1 MPRYVLVLAAL
12 YASAGLTGCGE
23 KGRDGGAATPPA
35 TPVQVLVVESQKLTD
50 STEYLA
56 ILKSRHSA
64 TINPQVEGQVTKI
77 FVKSGD
83 RVTAG
88 TPLLQIDPL
97 KQEATVNSQEAA
109 RLAQEANVRLAKVN
123 LDRAVKLQAAG
134 VISKADFDNAQTNY
148 ETAVAQLKSL
158 EHQVQQQQVE
168 LRYYQVSAPMEG
180 IVGDIPVRVGDRVGV
195 TTLLTTVDEPG
206 ALEAYIYVPASRS
219 KDLRLGLPVKLLD
232 ESGAVLTQSEIT
244 FVSPQVDTDTQTVLA
259 KAAVGNSNTK
269 LRISQ
274 QVRAQVAWGTRNGPV
289 VPVLAVQRIS
299 GEYFLFVAVK
309 GAPAFVHIFKFVAV
323 KDAKGTVA
331 RQRAVKLGEI
341 VGNNYAVLEG
351 VQPGDHVIVSGTQFL
366 QDGAP
371 VIEQFKEAGK
381 PGESEKKC
389 GCKEQLVPTPFRQ
402 QHSTILQEMV
412 S

>member
-1 MPRYVLVLAAL
+1 VLVLAAL

-23 KGRDGGAATPPA
+23 KGQDGGAVAPPA
-35 TPVQVLVVESQKLTD
+35 IPVQVLVVESRKLTN

-64 TINPQVEGQVTKI
+64 TINPQVEGQITKI

-83 RVTAG
+83 RVNAG
-88 TPLLQIDPL
+88 KPLLQIDPL

-134 VISKADFDNAQTNY
+134 VISRADFDNAQTNY
-148 ETAVAQLKSL
+148 DTAVAQLKSL

-219 KDLRLGLPVKLLD
+219 KDLRLGLPVELLD
-232 ESGAVLTQSEIT
+232 ESGAVLAQSEIT

-259 KAAVGNSNTK
+259 KAAVGNSNTR

-309 GAPAFVHIFKFVAV
+309 DGSR
-323 KDAKGTVA
+323 TVA

-341 VGNNYAVLEG
+341 VGNDYAVLEG

-371 VIEQFKEAGK
+371 VAEQLKEAGK
-381 PGESEKKC
+381 TGESEKSSGAK
-389 GCKEQLVPTPFRQ
+389 
-402 QHSTILQEMV
+402 SN
-412 S
+412 